1 MTMNKLFKAL
11 VYDKQVSLSVLD
23 TTRLVNKA
31 IKIHSL
37 SGRSAQLLGELLTVC
52 AYMSGWQCP

>member
-23 TTRLVNKA
+23 TTQLVNKA

-37 SGRSAQLLGELLTVC
+37 SGRSAQLIFELLTVL
-52 AYMSGWQCP
+52 AYTP